1 MENDQIEEPMYYDNE
16 YTERDAQRDMDA
28 REHANEEYTQEVHFH
43 PETPEETARFEALDA
58 QLTAAGEYHLQ
69 QAALARAA
77 RLKASAEAAQ
87 LSEALDT
94 FALRRGMARIGNGLF
109 VRTRR
114 IA

>member
-1 MENDQIEEPMYYDNE
+1 MFIDYDTDTGFYAHDAEMEASEE
-16 YTERDAQRDMDA
+16 R
-28 REHANEEYTQEVHFH
+28 NEERFEAAHATL
-43 PETPEETARFEALDA
+43 ETPEETARFEALDA

-69 QAALARAA
+69 QAVLARAA
-77 RLKASAEAAQ
+77 RLKASADAAQ

-114 IA
+114 RA